1 MENIYK
7 ENYVLCV
14 LPCPDNTGES
24 QYCEINTLLND
35 FDKKKWTLSNKESKL
50 IAYI

>member
-1 MENIYK
+1 MENIDK

-24 QYCEINTLLND
+24 QYYEINTLLND
-35 FDKKKWTLSNKESKL
+35 FDKK
-50 IAYI
+50 II